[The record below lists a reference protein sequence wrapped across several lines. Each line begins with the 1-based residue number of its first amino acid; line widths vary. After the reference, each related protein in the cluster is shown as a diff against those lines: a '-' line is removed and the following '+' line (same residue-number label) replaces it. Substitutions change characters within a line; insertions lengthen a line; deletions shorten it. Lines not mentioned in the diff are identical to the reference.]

1 MLSRLIPTVW
11 PLAAALWSNSLVNL
25 PNALTLTRIFI
36 APLLV
41 AVLLTKL
48 PSQWSGVPQQVLGV
62 GLFLLAS
69 ITDWLDGYLARL
81 RGQVSTLGI
90 LLDPI
95 ADKLLVSAA
104 FITLVEARLAPAWA
118 VAIIIGREFAVTGLR
133 SIAAAEGFAISA
145 SKMGKFKMLTQVVA
159 ITLLILGSR
168 TSVSGDAAAIA
179 PPVDIS
185 QSFAT
190 LNASLEAMRALST
203 TGGGLTLDTARIL
216 TFGAGRFMLWVVV
229 ITALWSGLDYFYRFY
244 RKIRDHIE
252 IRERRERRRL
262 RVVRR
267 RRPRAES
274 PRA

>member
-1 MLSRLIPTVW
+1 
-11 PLAAALWSNSLVNL
+11 VNL
-25 PNALTLTRIFI
+25 PNALTLTRIFLV
-36 APLLV
+36 PLIV

-62 GLFLLAS
+62 TLFLLAS
-69 ITDWLDGYLARL
+69 VTDWLDGYLARL

-118 VAIIIGREFAVTGLR
+118 VAIIIGREFAVSGLR

-145 SKMGKFKMLTQVVA
+145 SRMGKFKMLTQVVA

-168 TSVSGDAAAIA
+168 TTVSGDAVAIA
-179 PPVDIS
+179 PPIDTAEV
-185 QSFAT
+185 FAT
-190 LNASLEAMRALST
+190 LSASIEAGRALVDPAR
-203 TGGGLTLDTARIL
+203 GLTLETARTL
-216 TFGAGRFMLWVVV
+216 TFAAGRFMLWVVV
-229 ITALWSGLDYFYRFY
+229 FTATWSMVEYFRRFY
-244 RKIRDHIE
+244 GKIRDQIE
-252 IRERRERRRL
+252 VRERRRRRL

-274 PRA
+274 HRA

>member
-1 MLSRLIPTVW
+1 
-11 PLAAALWSNSLVNL
+11 VNL
-25 PNALTLTRIFI
+25 PNALTLTRIFL
-36 APLLV
+36 APVLV

-62 GLFLLAS
+62 GLFLVAS

-118 VAIIIGREFAVTGLR
+118 VSIIIGSEFAVTGLR

-145 SKMGKFKMLTQVVA
+145 SRMGKFKMLTQVVA

-168 TSVSGDAAAIA
+168 TSDSGDAVAIA
-179 PPVDIS
+179 PPIDMS
-185 QSFAT
+185 QNFAT
-190 LNASLEAMRALST
+190 LNASISALDHLRSS
-203 TGGGLTLDTARIL
+203 GDGLTAETAQIL
-216 TFGAGRFMLWVVV
+216 VFGAGRFMLWIVVF
-229 ITALWSGLDYFYRFY
+229 TALWSMVDYFRRCYG
-244 RKIRDHIE
+244 KIRPHVE
-252 IRERRERRRL
+252 VRERRTRRL
-262 RVVRR
+262 GVVRR

>member
-1 MLSRLIPTVW
+1 M
-11 PLAAALWSNSLVNL
+11 NL
-25 PNALTLTRIFI
+25 PNTLTLTSIFLV
-36 APLLV
+36 PLIV

-62 GLFLLAS
+62 TLFLLAS
-69 ITDWLDGYLARL
+69 VTDWLDGYVARL

-95 ADKLLVSAA
+95 ADKLLISAA

-118 VAIIIGREFAVTGLR
+118 VAIIIGREFAVSGLR

-145 SKMGKFKMLTQVVA
+145 SRMGKFKMLTQVAA

-168 TSVSGDAAAIA
+168 TTVSGDAVAIA
-179 PPVDIS
+179 PQVDIAE
-185 QSFAT
+185 QFAT
-190 LNASLEAMRALST
+190 LSAAVDAAGALADPAR
-203 TGGGLTLDTARIL
+203 GLTLDTARIL
-216 TFGAGRFMLWVVV
+216 TFAAGRFMLWVVV
-229 ITALWSGLDYFYRFY
+229 FTATWSMVEYFRRFY
-244 RKIRDHIE
+244 GKIRDQVE
-252 IRERRERRRL
+252 VRERRKRRL

-274 PRA
+274 HRA

>member
-1 MLSRLIPTVW
+1 M
-11 PLAAALWSNSLVNL
+11 NL
-25 PNALTLTRIFI
+25 PNALTLTRIFLV
-36 APLLV
+36 PLIV

-48 PSQWSGVPQQVLGV
+48 PSQWSGVPQQILGV

-69 ITDWLDGYLARL
+69 VTDWLDGYLARL

-118 VAIIIGREFAVTGLR
+118 VAIIVGREFAVSGLR

-145 SKMGKFKMLTQVVA
+145 SKMGKFKMLTQVIA

-168 TSVSGDAAAIA
+168 TTVSGDAVAIA
-179 PPVDIS
+179 PPIDTAE
-185 QSFAT
+185 SFAT
-190 LNASLEAMRALST
+190 LTAFLGAVSELSRSS
-203 TGGGLTLDTARIL
+203 GALTLDMARIL
-216 TFGAGRFMLWVVV
+216 TFGAGRFMLWIVVF
-229 ITALWSGLDYFYRFY
+229 TALWSMADYFRRFY
-244 RKIRDHIE
+244 GKIRDHVE
-252 IRERRERRRL
+252 VRERRRMRRL
-262 RVVRR
+262 GVVRR

>member
-1 MLSRLIPTVW
+1 M
-11 PLAAALWSNSLVNL
+11 NL
-25 PNALTLTRIFI
+25 PNALTLMRIFLV
-36 APLLV
+36 PLIV

-62 GLFLLAS
+62 TLFLVAS

-95 ADKLLVSAA
+95 ADKLLISAA

-118 VAIIIGREFAVTGLR
+118 VAIIIGREFAVSGLR

-145 SKMGKFKMLTQVVA
+145 SRMGKFKMLTQVVA

-168 TSVSGDAAAIA
+168 TTVSGDAVAIA
-179 PPVDIS
+179 PPVDIAE
-185 QSFAT
+185 SFAT
-190 LNASLEAMRALST
+190 LSAAWDASTAIADPGRGMTIES
-203 TGGGLTLDTARIL
+203 ARIL
-216 TFGAGRFMLWVVV
+216 TFAAGRFMLWVVV
-229 ITALWSGLDYFYRFY
+229 VTATWSMVEYFRRFY
-244 RKIRDHIE
+244 GKIRDQIE
-252 IRERRERRRL
+252 VRERRKRRL
-262 RVVRR
+262 GVVRR

-274 PRA
+274 HRA